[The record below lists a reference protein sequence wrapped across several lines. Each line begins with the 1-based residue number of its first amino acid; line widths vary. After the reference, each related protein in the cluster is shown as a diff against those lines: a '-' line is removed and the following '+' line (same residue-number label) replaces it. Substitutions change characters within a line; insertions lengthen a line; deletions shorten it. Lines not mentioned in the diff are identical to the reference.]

1 MALKKCHECGTQVST
16 EAKSCPN
23 CGAPVKD
30 QNAEFAKQVLAGIAG
45 IAIVWMVLTA
55 SCSSDESEKEVAD
68 KKEAAAQTAPEP
80 QPVQCKA
87 DDLQC
92 NGDAGSISAGVYCP
106 DEIEKLAKFS
116 VKWTD
121 GWIEP
126 KFSHFRW
133 RDQKKGEITY
143 IGDKAQ
149 FQNGFGAM
157 QNVVYE
163 CDMAADGKT
172 ILDVRVRDGRL

>member
-1 MALKKCHECGTQVST
+1 MALKQCHECGSQVST

-45 IAIVWMVLTA
+45 IGIVWMVLAA

-68 KKEAAAQTAPEP
+68 KKEAAAQAAPEP
-80 QPVQCKA
+80 KPVECKA

-92 NGDAGSISAGVYCP
+92 LGDKGTITAGLFCP
-106 DEIEKLAKFS
+106 DKIERLAKHS

-121 GWIEP
+121 GFFET

-133 RDQKKGEITY
+133 RNKEKGEITY
-143 IGDKAQ
+143 IGDKVQ
-149 FQNGFGAM
+149 FQNGFGAFTNM
-157 QNVVYE
+157 VYE
-163 CDMAADGKT
+163 CDIAADNET
-172 ILDVRVRDGRL
+172 VMAVRVKDGML